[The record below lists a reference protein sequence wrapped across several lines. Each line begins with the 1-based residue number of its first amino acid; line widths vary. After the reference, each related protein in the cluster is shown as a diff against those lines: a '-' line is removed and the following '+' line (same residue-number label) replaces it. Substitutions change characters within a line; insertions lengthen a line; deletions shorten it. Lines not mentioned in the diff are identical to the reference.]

1 MEVQTTLLRMPIE
14 LVNALASSD
23 KARQFFETL
32 ASPHRKAYIEWV
44 GDAPHFAMRKERAKE
59 AIKMLEAGNKSIAV

>member
-32 ASPHRKAYIEWV
+32 ATSHRKAYIEWV
-44 GDAPHFAMRKERAKE
+44 CDATHYAMRKERARE
-59 AIKMLEAGNKSIAV
+59 AIKMLEASNKTIAI